1 MCGSGSTFA
10 TAQNLE
16 QFLLWIRKTEILKQ
30 LSSESSPLCL
40 LLILPPI
47 TPPSTGYGLP
57 SPSSYVLSYAPTLA
71 EPEGVCGAVPYGLCL
86 RLYSAIAGL
95 VFNDL
100 RIDGT
105 TFYHNDPQWIFSVCW
120 NFPLQ
125 TSHYFLNHFRGSSNY
140 MFLTWNFKKIRFNL
154 S

>member
-1 MCGSGSTFA
+1 MRGSGSTFA

-71 EPEGVCGAVPYGLCL
+71 EPEGVCGAVPYGLCYTWPL
-86 RLYSAIAGL
+86 LDSSSMTYELMEQPSTIMTRNEYSLSVGTFRCKPA
-95 VFNDL
+95 
-100 RIDGT
+100 T
-105 TFYHNDPQWIFSVCW
+105 TFLTTSAVH
-120 NFPLQ
+120 Q
-125 TSHYFLNHFRGSSNY
+125 TICF
-140 MFLTWNFKKIRFNL
+140 
-154 S
+154 

>member
-1 MCGSGSTFA
+1 MRGSGSTFA

-16 QFLLWIRKTEILKQ
+16 QFLLWIRKAEILKQ

-57 SPSSYVLSYAPTLA
+57 GPSYVLSYALTLV
-71 EPEGVCGAVPYGLCL
+71 EPKGVCGAVPYGPCS

-100 RIDGT
+100 RIDET
-105 TFYHNDPQWIFSVCW
+105 PFYHNDPQRIFSVC
-120 NFPLQ
+120 
-125 TSHYFLNHFRGSSNY
+125 
-140 MFLTWNFKKIRFNL
+140 
-154 S
+154 